1 MSHCKTKETKMFSE
15 DGLTTKGD
23 DVSKAVNTVI
33 HFSLVSSYHVSGML
47 LNKSCMVLT
56 LTRFTVFL
64 FAV

>member
-1 MSHCKTKETKMFSE
+1 MFSE